1 MTRLLKDIEIYEVF
15 AKVKTNEP
23 LRHCGNVMAS
33 DEEGAKVYAYK
44 MYDEFP
50 WTEMVVIP
58 RREIVTVIKTK

>member
-1 MTRLLKDIEIYEVF
+1 MTKLLDDIEIYEVF
-15 AKVKTNEP
+15 AKVKAEEP

-50 WTEMVVIP
+50 WSKMVVIP
-58 RREIVTVIKTK
+58 RREIVTIIRTK

>member
-1 MTRLLKDIEIYEVF
+1 MTRLLKDVEIYEVF
-15 AKVKTNEP
+15 AKVKANEP

>member
-1 MTRLLKDIEIYEVF
+1 MTKLLPDIEIYEVF
-15 AKVKTNEP
+15 AKVKANEP

-33 DEEGAKVYAYK
+33 DAEGAKVYAYK

-58 RREIVTVIKTK
+58 RREMITVIKTK